1 MYFKTMMPL
10 QTYSKPL
17 FLALF
22 FLISASSVLSQTI
35 VKRLT
40 ACIDEDK
47 TIAKSDFP
55 CANAASN
62 LIPTNV
68 VAVKRLAN
76 GSLQM
81 QFAQTGEVT
90 VSCNC
95 PNGATESIK
104 IAVTN
109 CDSIK
114 CMGNNLVP
122 NGGFESF
129 ANCLTVFSR
138 NLSLTSIVLPW
149 FDYTGLSATGG
160 SSDYYNANCPYSVAN
175 AFGTPFL
182 NANRARTGSGFFG
195 QYCYISPP
203 FLREYAAVPLSTP
216 LSIGKRY
223 RIRFYTKPS
232 ATTTQSTYAKIDR
245 IGLSL
250 STQNP
255 RTTTLKTVS
264 TATGNTNDYVG
275 NKPVILTPS
284 GTPVGDTTFWTRLET
299 IFTADSAY
307 SFLTLGGLTKIS
319 EMQLFGNSVAGYYF
333 FDDVSIHE
341 LDLPPDTTRLRDSLT
356 CFVRDTGLIK
366 RKLVNRY
373 GCDSLVLQKVV
384 LANAINISLGRDTTL
399 PNGLRFTIP
408 TRISGD
414 SVAKITWIPP
424 TGLSCAD
431 CLKPQFVVSEK
442 TVVYIANV
450 IGRNGCKAADT
461 LQIDKSELPFV
472 YVPTAFSPN
481 NDGKN
486 EVLVVYGSLERVKSI
501 ARFSVYN
508 RWGGLVFE
516 KHDFPP
522 NDEAFGWK
530 GEGHGQDVYV
540 YLVEIELFDG
550 QKVVV
555 SGDTTLM
562 R

>member
-1 MYFKTMMPL
+1 MVQSQIYTKF
-10 QTYSKPL
+10 L
-17 FLALF
+17 FSTLF
-22 FLISASSVLSQTI
+22 FISFASFISAQTI

-47 TIAKSDFP
+47 TITKSDFP
-55 CANAASN
+55 CANAASI
-62 LIPTNV
+62 LTPTNV
-68 VAVKRLAN
+68 IAVKRLTN
-76 GSLQM
+76 GALQM

-95 PNGATESIK
+95 PSGATESIK
-104 IAVTN
+104 ITVTN

-114 CMGNNLVP
+114 CMGTNLVP
-122 NGGFESF
+122 NGGFESY
-129 ANCLTVFSR
+129 ANCLTASNR

-149 FDYTGLSATGG
+149 FDYTGTSATTG
-160 SSDYYNANCPYSVAN
+160 SSDYFNRNCPYSTPN

-182 NANRARTGSGFFG
+182 NANNPRTGSGFFG
-195 QYCYISPP
+195 QYCYIAPA
-203 FLREYAAVPLSTP
+203 FFREYAAVPLSTP

-255 RTTTLKTVS
+255 RTTTLKVVATP
-264 TATGNTNDYVG
+264 TGNTNDYVG

-307 SFLTLGGLTKIS
+307 AFLTLGGLTKIS
-319 EMQLFGNSVAGYYF
+319 EMQVFGNSIAGYYF

-356 CFVRDTGLIK
+356 CFARDTGLIK
-366 RKLVNRY
+366 RKLTNRY
-373 GCDSLVLQKVV
+373 GCDSLVLQKIV
-384 LANAINISLGRDTTL
+384 LANPINIYLGRDTTL

-408 TRISGD
+408 TLISGD
-414 SVAKITWIPP
+414 SVSKITWLPP

-431 CLKPQFVVSEK
+431 CLRPQVIVSEK
-442 TVVYIANV
+442 TVTYIAHV

-461 LQIDKSELPFV
+461 LEIAQSELPFV

-481 NDGKN
+481 NDNIN
-486 EVLVVYGSLERVKSI
+486 EVLVVYASLERVKSI
-501 ARFSVYN
+501 ARFAVFN

-516 KHDFPP
+516 KRDFPP

-530 GEGHGQDVYV
+530 GEGQGQDVFV
-540 YLVEIELFDG
+540 YLVEIELLNG

-555 SGDTTLM
+555 SGGTTLM